1 MLVCNGQRFAKVPGY
16 RFGNKAGW
24 DMPYIIAVMGLLIG
38 AYFWIQRARM
48 AAEATQDLVG
58 VAQDVLAAA
67 KRFGFRR
74 KLNLHPVESLEDP
87 DVAIAGAGV
96 AFLELGGLPSA
107 EQQDKL
113 IASLQSH
120 LGQGQNKAEEAAILG
135 RWLVAESG
143 GAQQGLERL
152 VRRLHK
158 LSGAQAFQPLMAV
171 LKDVAAASRDGNV
184 STRQREALEEIA
196 RLFRIT

>member
-1 MLVCNGQRFAKVPGY
+1 
-16 RFGNKAGW
+16 
-24 DMPYIIAVMGLLIG
+24 MPYLIALFGLVIG

-58 VAQDVLAAA
+58 VAQDVMAAA
-67 KRFGFRR
+67 RRFGFRR
-74 KLNLHPVESLEDP
+74 RHNLHPVESLEDP

-120 LGQGQNKAEEAAILG
+120 LGQSHNKAEEAAILG

-143 GAQQGLERL
+143 GAQPGLDRL
-152 VRRLHK
+152 ARRLYK
-158 LSGAQAFQPLMAV
+158 LRGGQSFQPLMAV
-171 LKDVAAASRDGNV
+171 LKDIAAASRDGTV
-184 STRQREALEEIA
+184 SVRQREALDEIA
-196 RLFRIT
+196 RLYRIT

>member
-1 MLVCNGQRFAKVPGY
+1 
-16 RFGNKAGW
+16 
-24 DMPYIIAVMGLLIG
+24 MPYLIALFGLVIG
-38 AYFWIQRARM
+38 AYFWVQRARM
-48 AAEATQDLVG
+48 AAEATQELAG
-58 VAQDVLAAA
+58 VAQDVIAAA

-96 AFLELGGLPSA
+96 AFLELGGLPTA

-120 LGQGQNKAEEAAILG
+120 LGQSHGKAEEAAILG

-143 GAQQGLERL
+143 GALLGLERL
-152 VRRLHK
+152 TRRLYK
-158 LSGAQAFQPLMAV
+158 MRGAQSFQPLMTV
-171 LKDVAAASRDGNV
+171 LKDVAAAGRDGTV
-184 STRQREALEEIA
+184 SARQREALEEIA
-196 RLFRIT
+196 RLYRVS

>member
-1 MLVCNGQRFAKVPGY
+1 
-16 RFGNKAGW
+16 
-24 DMPYIIAVMGLLIG
+24 MPYLIALFGLIVG
-38 AYFWIQRARM
+38 AYIWIQRARM
-48 AAEATQDLVG
+48 AAEATHELAG

-96 AFLELGGLPSA
+96 AFLELGGLPTA

-120 LGQGQNKAEEAAILG
+120 LGQSQNKAEEAAILG

-143 GAQQGLERL
+143 GALPGLERL
-152 VRRLHK
+152 TRRLYK
-158 LSGAQAFQPLMAV
+158 LRGAPSFQPLMSV
-171 LKDVAAASRDGNV
+171 LKDVAAASRDGAV
-184 STRQREALEEIA
+184 SARQREALDEIA

>member
-1 MLVCNGQRFAKVPGY
+1 
-16 RFGNKAGW
+16 
-24 DMPYIIAVMGLLIG
+24 MPYLIALFGLVIG
-38 AYFWIQRARM
+38 AYFWVQRARM

-58 VAQDVLAAA
+58 VAQDVMAAA
-67 KRFGFRR
+67 RRFGFRR
-74 KLNLHPVESLEDP
+74 RHNLHPVESLEDP

-120 LGQGQNKAEEAAILG
+120 LGQSHNKAEEAAILG

-143 GAQQGLERL
+143 GAQPGLDRL
-152 VRRLHK
+152 TRRLYK
-158 LSGAQAFQPLMAV
+158 LRGGQSFQPLMAV
-171 LKDVAAASRDGNV
+171 LKDIAAASRDGTV
-184 STRQREALEEIA
+184 SVRQREALDEIA
-196 RLFRIT
+196 RLYRIT

>member
-1 MLVCNGQRFAKVPGY
+1 
-16 RFGNKAGW
+16 
-24 DMPYIIAVMGLLIG
+24 MPYLIALFGLVIG
-38 AYFWIQRARM
+38 GYFWIQRARM
-48 AAEATQDLVG
+48 AAEAAQDLAG
-58 VAQDVLAAA
+58 VAQDVMAAA

-113 IASLQSH
+113 LISLQSH
-120 LGQGQNKAEEAAILG
+120 LGQSQDKAEEAAILG
-135 RWLVAESG
+135 RWLVGESG

-152 VRRLHK
+152 TRRLHK
-158 LSGAQAFQPLMAV
+158 LRGAASFHPLMSV
-171 LKDVAAASRDGNV
+171 LKDVAAAGRDGAV

-196 RLFRIT
+196 RLFRIS